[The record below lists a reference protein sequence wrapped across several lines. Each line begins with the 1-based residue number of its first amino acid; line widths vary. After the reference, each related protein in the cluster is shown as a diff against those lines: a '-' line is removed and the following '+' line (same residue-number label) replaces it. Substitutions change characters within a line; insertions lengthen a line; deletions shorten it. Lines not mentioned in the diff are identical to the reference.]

1 MHKVPGGWPCL
12 CKAAGSPRF
21 APRVTPCSI
30 RDIGSLVVPVWN
42 MEAGVVGGESFSLD
56 NIEDDYLTSYFHDG
70 RVHGGTSSSRVIVHA
85 PGLGSH
91 RPGCVVGTGMNCASL
106 SCPHLRRRAYTG
118 ANLNQELTDQVLSGK
133 RVHRPVRTM
142 LPHRCRPQMESW
154 LQNTQLALNLDRTNN
169 ELSLNK
175 VQLDLCCARACRVC
189 V

>member
-1 MHKVPGGWPCL
+1 MAVCTAVRQ
-12 CKAAGSPRF
+12 AAVSLS
-21 APRVTPCSI
+21 TPS
-30 RDIGSLVVPVWN
+30 G
-42 MEAGVVGGESFSLD
+42 F
-56 NIEDDYLTSYFHDG
+56 
-70 RVHGGTSSSRVIVHA
+70 
-85 PGLGSH
+85 GSH
-91 RPGCVVGTGMNCASL
+91 RPCCVVGTGMNCASL

-175 VQLDLCCARACRVC
+175 VQLDLCCAGACRVC
-189 V
+189 VHVCDGIVDGCPPDILLGFVRVQSLCDSVCDPVCTCRGGELPTVDRWCSGGVILQL